1 MSMPSPFE
9 LLVILIFVVLLFGAK
24 RIPEIARALGKASK
38 EFKKAKDD
46 IVNDTEKIISESDK
60 KSEEGEYSDS
70 KLKAEDYTEA
80 KDDNNKKS

>member
-1 MSMPSPFE
+1 MPSPFE

-46 IVNDTEKIISESDK
+46 IVNDTEKMISESEK
-60 KSEEGEYSDS
+60 KSDD
-70 KLKAEDYTEA
+70 EDQKQE
-80 KDDNNKKS
+80 KS

>member
-46 IVNDTEKIISESDK
+46 IVNDTEKMISESEK
-60 KSEEGEYSDS
+60 KSDD
-70 KLKAEDYTEA
+70 EDQKQE
-80 KDDNNKKS
+80 KS

>member
-46 IVNDTEKIISESDK
+46 IGRFFSFVS
-60 KSEEGEYSDS
+60 
-70 KLKAEDYTEA
+70 
-80 KDDNNKKS
+80 

>member
-9 LLVILIFVVLLFGAK
+9 LLVILVFVVLLFGAK

-46 IVNDTEKIISESDK
+46 IVNDTEKMIAESDK
-60 KSEEGEYSDS
+60 KTEDDS
-70 KLKAEDYTEA
+70 KQDKA
-80 KDDNNKKS
+80 